1 MLGIKDCLHAGHLLR
16 ISPKS
21 YIYICVSLRFLI
33 SQKIL
38 FSTDELQLAHSL
50 HFHLT

>member
-21 YIYICVSLRFLI
+21 YIYMCLYGF
-33 SQKIL
+33 
-38 FSTDELQLAHSL
+38 
-50 HFHLT
+50 

>member
-21 YIYICVSLRFLI
+21 YIYIYMCLYGF
-33 SQKIL
+33 
-38 FSTDELQLAHSL
+38 
-50 HFHLT
+50 